1 MNTFSKTTIVG
12 IKVALSLA
20 AASSVTFAGQ
30 DNSQR
35 MFIQQVIA
43 RLQAKQQFV
52 ETNKLAECKQQM
64 EQTQIQPKS
73 Y

>member
-12 IKVALSLA
+12 IIAALTLGV
-20 AASSVTFAGQ
+20 ASSAAVAGQ

-52 ETNKLAECKQQM
+52 ETNKLAECKQHM
-64 EQTQIQPKS
+64 EHTQIQPKS
-73 Y
+73 